1 MGWLFQGAA
10 GRRLFHVFAAGRR
23 IFHGHAALKAGVS
36 GVFRAI
42 GHGSAA

>member
-1 MGWLFQGAA
+1 MPSPQVGA
-10 GRRLFHVFAAGRR
+10 F
-23 IFHGHAALKAGVS
+23 FHGHAALKAGVS